1 MALNYIC
8 YIRNGHLQIEDADAA
23 GGPKSDATLYPSDSG
38 YPQRVH
44 FQHPGKHPYNQHS
57 KEALAVAA
65 HNAWSAASYSDVPYQ
80 KGGINVLHGHARNVS
95 YARVQ
100 ALVAPTED
108 LEPIVSALKM

>member
-23 GGPKSDATLYPSDSG
+23 GGFRSDATLYPSDSG

-44 FQHPGKHPYNQHS
+44 FQHPGKHPYNQQS

-65 HNAWSAASYSDVPYQ
+65 HSAWTEASHSDTPYQ
-80 KGGINVLHGHARNVS
+80 QGGIDVLHGRVRNVS
-95 YARVQ
+95 YTRILD
-100 ALVAPTED
+100 LVTPHDEPEPTR
-108 LEPIVSALKM
+108 PGRNR

>member
-23 GGPKSDATLYPSDSG
+23 GGPNSDATLYPSDLK

-57 KEALAVAA
+57 KETLAIVA
-65 HNAWSAASYSDVPYQ
+65 HNAWISAGHSDAPYQ
-80 KGGINVLHGHARNVS
+80 QGGVDVLHGHVRNVS
-95 YARVQ
+95 YARVL
-100 ALVAPTED
+100 ALAAPSE
-108 LEPIVSALKM
+108 EPESTISGLRR

>member
-23 GGPKSDATLYPSDSG
+23 GGPRSDATLYPSDHG

-65 HNAWSAASYSDVPYQ
+65 HNAWTAASHSDTPYQ
-80 KGGINVLHGHARNVS
+80 QGGIDVLHGHVRNVS
-95 YARVQ
+95 YARMQV
-100 ALVAPTED
+100 LVGLAG
-108 LEPIVSALKM
+108 EPELTISGLKR

>member
-23 GGPKSDATLYPSDSG
+23 GGPKSDATLYSSDPG

-65 HNAWSAASYSDVPYQ
+65 HNAWTASYSDAPYQ
-80 KGGINVLHGHARNVS
+80 QGGVDVLHGPARHVS
-95 YARVQ
+95 YARVE
-100 ALVAPTED
+100 ALA
-108 LEPIVSALKM
+108 EPEELIFGLKI

>member
-8 YIRNGHLQIEDADAA
+8 YIRNGHLQIEDADAG
-23 GGPKSDATLYPSDSG
+23 GGPRSDATLYPSYSG

-65 HNAWSAASYSDVPYQ
+65 HNAWIAASYSDAPYQ
-80 KGGINVLHGHARNVS
+80 LGGIDVLHGRMRNLS

-100 ALVAPTED
+100 ALVAPDED
-108 LEPIVSALKM
+108 LEPTTSGLRI